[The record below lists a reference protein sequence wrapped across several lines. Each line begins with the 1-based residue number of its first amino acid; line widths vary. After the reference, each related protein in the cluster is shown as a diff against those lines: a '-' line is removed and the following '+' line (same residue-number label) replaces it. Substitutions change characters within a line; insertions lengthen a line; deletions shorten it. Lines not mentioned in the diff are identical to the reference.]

1 MNVRKISHTALAIF
15 AGAMILLGPS
25 VQPARGEIH
34 KQKAAPPFDNAQPLN
49 PFHFFSACPPA
60 VCVGSWDGLSDP
72 AAGNTDFTPAGIPV
86 QFSFSTG
93 NPVDYSCNQEFSSCH
108 ADYDSGTFTAA
119 GPAGTFT
126 GVITSGYA
134 DEESMGWEIF
144 VTFTGQWSNG
154 QRMTGSADERY
165 SDAFQIPDT
174 TLVLTPAH

>member
-1 MNVRKISHTALAIF
+1 VNVRIISQKLCVLA
-15 AGAMILLGPS
+15 AGVVIMLPS
-25 VQPARGEIH
+25 VQLLRGEVH
-34 KQKAAPPFDNAQPLN
+34 DPKAAGVGSVQAPN
-49 PFHFFSACPPA
+49 PFHIFSSCPPA
-60 VCVGSWDGLSDP
+60 VCVGTWDGLSDP
-72 AAGNTDFTPAGIPV
+72 AAGNTDFRPAGIPV
-86 QFSFSTG
+86 QFSFTTG
-93 NPVDYSCNQEFSSCH
+93 NPVDYFCNPELSSCT
-108 ADYDSGTFTAA
+108 ADYNSGTFTAT

-174 TLVLTPAH
+174 TLVMNPAH